1 MVILEICVPLLSMQD
16 LYKKFKDY
24 GKVKLNEPLAKHTT
38 FKIGGPASFFVTVT
52 ETKKLVELLT
62 LLDGKGIDYFIHG
75 GGSNTLASDAGYVGV
90 VVDIKTRNTEVQED
104 VFIADAG
111 CVTVAVAQKSM
122 SAGLTGF
129 EWGVGVPGTIGGAV
143 RGNAGAMG
151 GDMKKDILK
160 VEVYK
165 DGEVITMTNEECE
178 FGYRDSVFKHDG
190 GVILRVYLQ
199 LKKAEPD
206 AQLMKKALEH
216 LQYRN
221 STQPQGFAS
230 SGCIFKNPEC
240 GMSRK
245 TGSRSAG
252 QNAECLEKLREID
265 AEKME
270 QFEKVGKISAGW
282 LIEQAGLKGKKRGKV
297 EISDKHGNFMLN
309 TGGASADDVL
319 GLIDEVKQEVY
330 TRFGIELEEEVA
342 IL

>member
-1 MVILEICVPLLSMQD
+1 MQD

-24 GKVKLNEPLAKHTT
+24 GKVRLNEPLAKHTT

-52 ETKKLVELLT
+52 ETNNLVALLT
-62 LLDGKGIDYFIHG
+62 LLDGKGIEYFIHG
-75 GGSNTLASDAGYVGV
+75 GGSNTLASDAGFAGV
-90 VVDIKTRNTEVQED
+90 VIDVKTRNTEVQDD

-160 VEVYK
+160 VDVYI
-165 DGEVITMTNEECE
+165 DGEVVEMTNEACE
-178 FGYRDSVFKHDG
+178 FGYRESAFKDNG
-190 GVILRVYLQ
+190 GVILRAYLQ

-206 AQLMKKALEH
+206 AELMKKALEH

-221 STQPQGFAS
+221 STQPKGFAS
-230 SGCIFKNPEC
+230 SGCIFKN
-240 GMSRK
+240 SDFK
-245 TGSRSAG
+245 I
-252 QNAECLEKLREID
+252 QNAECLDTLREFD

-270 QFEKVGKISAGW
+270 QFEKIGKISAGW
-282 LIEQAGLKGKKRGKV
+282 LIEQAGLKGKKKGKA
-297 EISDKHGNFMLN
+297 EISETHGNFMLN
-309 TGGASADDVL
+309 TGGATADDVL
-319 GLIDEVKQEVY
+319 SLIEEVKQEVY
-330 TRFGIELEEEVA
+330 ERFGIELEEEVS

>member
-1 MVILEICVPLLSMQD
+1 MQD

-24 GKVKLNEPLAKHTT
+24 GKVRLNEPLAKHTT

-52 ETKKLVELLT
+52 ETEKLVELLQ
-62 LLDGKGIDYFIHG
+62 LLDGKGIGYFIHG
-75 GGSNTLASDAGYVGV
+75 GGSNTLASDNGFAGV
-90 VVDIKTRNTEVQED
+90 VIDISTKQTEVEGD
-104 VFIADAG
+104 VFMAEAG
-111 CVTVAVAQKSM
+111 CITAAVAQKSM

-160 VEVYK
+160 VDVYI
-165 DGEVITMTNEECE
+165 DGEVVTMTNEECQ

-206 AQLMKKALEH
+206 AELMKKAIEH

-240 GMSRK
+240 GM
-245 TGSRSAG
+245 
-252 QNAECLEKLREID
+252 QNVELLKKHFAEDDEKIQ
-265 AEKME
+265 
-270 QFEKVGKISAGW
+270 QFKKVGKISAGW
-282 LIEQAGLKGKKRGKV
+282 LIEQAGLKGIKRGNV

-319 GLIDEVKQEVY
+319 GLIEEVKQEVY
-330 TRFGIELEEEVA
+330 TTFGIELEEEVS

>member
-1 MVILEICVPLLSMQD
+1 MQD

-52 ETKKLVELLT
+52 ETEKLVELLK

-75 GGSNTLASDAGYVGV
+75 GGSNTLASDAGFVGV
-90 VVDIKTRNTEVQED
+90 VIDVKTRNTEVQED

-122 SAGLTGF
+122 AAGLTGF

-160 VEVYK
+160 KVDVYI
-165 DGEVITMTNEECE
+165 DGEVVEMTNEECE
-178 FGYRDSVFKHDG
+178 FGYRESAFKNNG
-190 GVILRVYLQ
+190 GVILRAYLQ

-216 LQYRN
+216 LQYRS

-230 SGCIFKNPEC
+230 SGCIFKN
-240 GMSRK
+240 SDFK
-245 TGSRSAG
+245 T
-252 QNAECLEKLREID
+252 QNAECLDTLREFD

-270 QFEKVGKISAGW
+270 QFEKIGKISAGW
-282 LIEQAGLKGKKRGKV
+282 LIEQAGLKGKKKGKV
-297 EISDKHGNFMLN
+297 EISETHGNFMIN
-309 TGGASADDVL
+309 TGGATADDVL
-319 GLIDEVKQEVY
+319 GLIEEVKQEVY
-330 TRFGIELEEEVA
+330 TRFGIELEEEVS

>member
-1 MVILEICVPLLSMQD
+1 MQD

-52 ETKKLVELLT
+52 ETEKLVELLKF
-62 LLDGKGIDYFIHG
+62 LDGKGIEYFIHG

-90 VVDIKTRNTEVQED
+90 VIDIKTRNTEVDGD
-104 VFIADAG
+104 VFMAEAG
-111 CVTVAVAQKSM
+111 CQTVVVAQKSM

-160 VEVYK
+160 VDVYK
-165 DGEVITMTNEECE
+165 DGEVITVTNEECE
-178 FGYRDSVFKHDG
+178 FGYRDSAFKNNG
-190 GVILRVYLQ
+190 GVILRAYLQ

-206 AQLMKKALEH
+206 AHLMKKALEH

-221 STQPQGFAS
+221 STQPKGFAS
-230 SGCIFKNPEC
+230 SGCIFKNVDISQQPTDN
-240 GMSRK
+240 RQQQLAQK
-245 TGSRSAG
+245 NRTAL
-252 QNAECLEKLREID
+252 LEHFDKD
-265 AEKME
+265 DEKVKNFLE
-270 QFEKVGKISAGW
+270 VGKISAGW

-309 TGGASADDVL
+309 TGGATADDVL
-319 GLIDEVKQEVY
+319 SLIDEVKQEVY
-330 TRFGIELEEEVA
+330 TKLGIELEEEVS